1 MAITKNSLSLSA
13 QRTSEIPQG
22 AVWWAEN
29 FNSSDVSG
37 LEEIKAAEAN
47 KTHYI
52 TDFFLTCDDADAN
65 LVLQDA
71 TTTVLGPFLS
81 TVEGIV
87 VDLHFE
93 HALVLT
99 ENQAVNIDGT
109 AGVVAGIVQGYT
121 VNS

>member
-1 MAITKNSLSLSA
+1 MGITKNSLTLSS
-13 QRTSEIPQG
+13 QKGLPQG
-22 AVWWAEN
+22 AVKWAEN
-29 FNSSDVSG
+29 FTSADVSG

-93 HALVLT
+93 HAIVLT
-99 ENQAVNIDGT
+99 ENQAVNVDGT
-109 AGVVAGIVQGYT
+109 AGVVAGIIRGYT